1 MFRTMFKSKIHR
13 ATISQADLHYVGSL
27 TVDADLMEAA
37 DLLPGEQVQIVDINN
52 GTRLETYI
60 IEGPRGTGVMGI
72 NGAAA
77 RLVQPGDTV
86 IIISYAI
93 VSDAEARTLWPKV
106 VFVDV
111 DNRITSI
118 SKDPAEARPKTNTMR
133 GDQFYG
139 DGRDAPQTGLL
150 R

>member
-1 MFRTMFKSKIHR
+1 MI
-13 ATISQADLHYVGSL
+13 
-27 TVDADLMEAA
+27 
-37 DLLPGEQVQIVDINN
+37 
-52 GTRLETYI
+52 
-60 IEGPRGTGVMGI
+60 GI

-111 DNRITSI
+111 DNRITGLGN
-118 SKDPAEARPKTNTMR
+118 DPAETLSGTDTIR
-133 GDQFYG
+133 GDQIHI
-139 DGRDAPQTGLL
+139 T
-150 R
+150 